1 MGESLTLGTVI
12 APSGTVLVYDFGN
25 LGWWRAFDQTPSGD
39 PCVDLVFGG
48 PDAERAATHWGAPSS
63 RIHDVP
69 EASAATAS
77 ANAVAR
83 LAKEGFTVTL
93 ATAPPLSPI
102 ARIRAALARAP
113 HACLS
118 FGGLTGIAVSG
129 VPTTPLTVRGEK
141 DESGRWAQVVLD
153 VREGAL
159 ARTDDAGRVFVDWAR
174 LAFVDPAALD
184 GWRHDEATDGRADFV
199 FWGRD
204 AAEAAKVFE
213 APALDA
219 STFGWVDRTVAEIV
233 ALGRPVNEWKTTNEK
248 KMATDFRPHS
258 DHYRLMA
265 RVRTTP
271 TESGTLALGEASMC
285 GFMTS
290 WGDGAFPV
298 LVDRDADG
306 SVLRVRVE
314 LAPTE

>member
-1 MGESLTLGTVI
+1 MTESLALGTVI
-12 APSGTVLVYDFGN
+12 APSGTVLLYDFGN
-25 LGWWRAFDQTPSGD
+25 LGWWRAFDETPSGD

-48 PDAERAATHWGAPSS
+48 ADAERAAAHWGAPSS

-69 EASAATAS
+69 EASAAMAS
-77 ANAVAR
+77 GNAVAR

-93 ATAPPLSPI
+93 TSAAPLAPLE
-102 ARIRAALARAP
+102 RIRVALARAP

-118 FGGLTGIAVSG
+118 FGGLTGVAVSG
-129 VPTTPLTVRGEK
+129 VPAGPLTVRGEK

-153 VREGAL
+153 VREGEL
-159 ARTDDAGRVFVDWAR
+159 ARTDDAGRVLVDWAR
-174 LAFVDPAALD
+174 LAFVDPTALD
-184 GWRHDEATDGRADFV
+184 AWRHDETTDGRADFV
-199 FWGRD
+199 FWGKD
-204 AAEAAKVFE
+204 AAEAAKVFSAPELE
-213 APALDA
+213 AG
-219 STFGWVDRTVAEIV
+219 TFGWVDRTVEEIV
-233 ALGRPVNEWKTTNEK
+233 TLGRPVNEWKATNEK

-265 RVRTTP
+265 RVRATT

-298 LVDRDADG
+298 LVDRDAEG
-306 SVLRVRVE
+306 RVLRVRVA
-314 LAPTE
+314 LAPTD